1 MYLCRAASQA
11 LAARLSRAPSAA
23 NRLSQRAPLRQM
35 SSGSVPGSSGE
46 NMIYYLITGVAAFGA
61 FFYTYK
67 VVGSSRSNY
76 IDHVNVL
83 HERGQKHKADSYKG
97 DEEETAEVTGADVA
111 MEEADAAATA
121 GPAAQEESS
130 GLTPETG
137 GESDLPAADASSAA
151 EEAQQ
156 EAAANSEAPAV
167 QETVSE
173 VLDVAASS
181 AHDEN
186 LDSVKE
192 GVASAAQEMSDAAT
206 RNQDADAE
214 ESGRAS
220 EVSDEEKAPEE
231 VAKEP

>member
-23 NRLSQRAPLRQM
+23 SRLTQRAPLRQM

-61 FFYTYK
+61 LFYTYK

-76 IDHVNVL
+76 IEHVNVL

-111 MEEADAAATA
+111 TEEADASTAA

-130 GLTPETG
+130 GVTPETG
-137 GESDLPAADASSAA
+137 GESDLPAADTSTAV
-151 EEAQQ
+151 EGAQQ

-167 QETVSE
+167 QVS
-173 VLDVAASS
+173 S
-181 AHDEN
+181 
-186 LDSVKE
+186 
-192 GVASAAQEMSDAAT
+192 SDAFEKFNRNICGSQPADSCEKPQTLHRRHKTSCAVCHTTHYMLGPVFIAAT
-206 RNQDADAE
+206 DNLIRL
-214 ESGRAS
+214 
-220 EVSDEEKAPEE
+220 
-231 VAKEP
+231 